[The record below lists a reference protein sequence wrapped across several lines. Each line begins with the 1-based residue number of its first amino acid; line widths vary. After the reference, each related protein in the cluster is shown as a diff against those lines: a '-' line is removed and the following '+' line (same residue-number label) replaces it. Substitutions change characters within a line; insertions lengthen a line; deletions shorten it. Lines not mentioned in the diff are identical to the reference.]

1 MLVWC
6 WSGFG
11 LVLFQSWSGKSLKSL
26 YKVRLGFKSNHKVP
40 VQVQVKPT
48 LFFWSWSGESFK
60 SLAQV
65 LAEIFLQRGGVGGEG
80 GVGHVKS
87 SGLFNVEVK
96 DKVQIECYAGRTV
109 FIGSKGK
116 LVCIDLKSVW
126 IGLQN
131 NT

>member
-1 MLVWC
+1 M
-6 WSGFG
+6 
-11 LVLFQSWSGKSLKSL
+11 KSL

-65 LAEIFLQRGGVGGEG
+65 LAEIFLQRGVGGEG

-96 DKVQIECYAGRTV
+96 DQVQIEPIKMQGKSYLIVTKQDLEQPGSLQSFHFMLQSSKV
-109 FIGSKGK
+109 FFNRFFR
-116 LVCIDLKSVW
+116 
-126 IGLQN
+126 QN
-131 NT
+131 KTL